1 VILAN
6 GCSRSPEARDEFLAR
21 FEEKKFAISVGS
33 LKAYARERPHSD
45 RLLERCWE
53 LIEKPI
59 DRNDR
64 LEEQAEVVMLLR
76 EQFPQRRDVEARFRE
91 RFEKERT
98 GDRALLLAL
107 YAPESLKSVA
117 WSKTPLEIATEHR
130 AWATATHM
138 SAALDTPRDFISV
151 VKAVVMR
158 SSFTRWD
165 MQPVANVAVLERV
178 SREEELASLFEDWLQ
193 VGTEGTLVA
202 SAARYLAAAGQLS
215 PKGRA
220 LGITALEKYIG
231 APIPLAVYDPIG
243 ARVRS
248 ASTCLM
254 DALSDEAGQ

>member
-1 VILAN
+1 
-6 GCSRSPEARDEFLAR
+6 
-21 FEEKKFAISVGS
+21 
-33 LKAYARERPHSD
+33 
-45 RLLERCWE
+45 
-53 LIEKPI
+53 
-59 DRNDR
+59 
-64 LEEQAEVVMLLR
+64 
-76 EQFPQRRDVEARFRE
+76 
-91 RFEKERT
+91 
-98 GDRALLLAL
+98 
-107 YAPESLKSVA
+107 
-117 WSKTPLEIATEHR
+117 
-130 AWATATHM
+130 M